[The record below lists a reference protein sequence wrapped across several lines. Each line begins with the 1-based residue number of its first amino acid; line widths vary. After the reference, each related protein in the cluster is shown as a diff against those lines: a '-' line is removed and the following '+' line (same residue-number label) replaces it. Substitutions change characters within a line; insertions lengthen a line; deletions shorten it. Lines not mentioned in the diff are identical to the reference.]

1 MIGYFVARYWPHI
14 LIVAISATIVAVIG
28 HAVWTWGYD
37 TRDASAQGEIAKLKV
52 QHAIEYADKA
62 DEALRET
69 NRRYEAVGEAATAY
83 ERGKKDAEK
92 ASAGVVSGLLAD
104 KRRLHHEIGALYTE
118 RLSRDSAAAGELGP
132 EAQRG
137 AARLG
142 AVVRVAA
149 EQDAQIR
156 ALQEAYEALR
166 RPAP

>member
-1 MIGYFVARYWPHI
+1 MLIRYWPRA
-14 LIVAISATIVAVIG
+14 LIAVCLLAIAWVIG
-28 HAVWTWGYD
+28 SGLYQWGYD

-52 QHAIEYADKA
+52 KHAIEYADKA

-69 NRRYEAVGEAATAY
+69 NRRTEAVGEAATAY

-104 KRRLHHEIGALYTE
+104 KRRLHHEIGALHTE
-118 RLSRDSAAAGELGP
+118 RLSRDSTAPGELSA

-142 AVVRVAA
+142 AVVRVVA

-156 ALQEAYEALR
+156 GLQQAYEALR